1 MDEFLSSA
9 TLNPGSIGPTLPPM
23 QPFQFPTGPTGS
35 TGTTGATGPT
45 GNTGPTG
52 STGLTGPTGI
62 TGLTGNTGFTGPT
75 GETGPT
81 GITGPTGPTGSTGLT
96 GPTGNTGPTGI
107 TGPTGPTGLSLS
119 FTPLAPNPTAINLPP
134 NTNNLTI
141 MEVFVPIEKTSDQVL
156 LNATIG
162 TELHVQT
169 GATGA
174 SSFNADAI
182 NYQLFRDNL
191 LLTNTL
197 VSGNYEV
204 GNDVNTLYPFNSTFT
219 WVDSP
224 GDPVV
229 PPNPIRYHIVANI
242 GNLSETITSAQVR
255 NRGFSAIKSPGDP
268 I

>member
-9 TLNPGSIGPTLPPM
+9 ALNPGSIGPTLPPM

-35 TGTTGATGPT
+35 TGATGA
-45 GNTGPTG
+45 
-52 STGLTGPTGI
+52 
-62 TGLTGNTGFTGPT
+62 
-75 GETGPT
+75 T
-81 GITGPTGPTGSTGLT
+81 GITGPTGPTGPTGSTGFT
-96 GPTGNTGPTGI
+96 GPTGATGATGI
-107 TGPTGPTGLSLS
+107 TGPTGPTGPTGSSLS
-119 FTPLAPNPTAINLPP
+119 FTPLAPNPTPIALPP
-134 NTNNLTI
+134 NTNNITI
-141 MEVFVPIEKTSDQVL
+141 MEVFVPIEKTNDQVL

-191 LLTNTL
+191 LLTDTL

-204 GNDVNTLYPFNSTFT
+204 GTDVNMLYPFNSTFT
-219 WVDSP
+219 WIDIP
-224 GDPVV
+224 GDPIV

-242 GNLSETITSAQVR
+242 GNLSDTITSAQVG
-255 NRGFSAIKSPGDP
+255 NRGFSAIKYPGDP